1 MAEIHSVNKGL
12 WRSFTSFNLSFYQR
26 DLELLMLLNVMC
38 EFWINLKPQ
47 YSQVTLAYFKAP
59 AHPQSAHTGVFFH
72 FCCLIIPLH
81 RTVWAWANCAVRPGQ
96 QTPPS
101 FLLTHNLVTYARCHW
116 TRLQPEKEF
125 HQSEYGCAST
135 AFFRVVFGTSA
146 NTLRKVLTK
155 C

>member
-59 AHPQSAHTGVFFH
+59 AHPQSAHTGVFFSLLLPDYPSSQDRVGMSKL
-72 FCCLIIPLH
+72 CSEARTTNTSII
-81 RTVWAWANCAVRPGQ
+81 
-96 QTPPS
+96 
-101 FLLTHNLVTYARCHW
+101 LT
-116 TRLQPEKEF
+116 
-125 HQSEYGCAST
+125 
-135 AFFRVVFGTSA
+135 
-146 NTLRKVLTK
+146 NT
-155 C
+155 